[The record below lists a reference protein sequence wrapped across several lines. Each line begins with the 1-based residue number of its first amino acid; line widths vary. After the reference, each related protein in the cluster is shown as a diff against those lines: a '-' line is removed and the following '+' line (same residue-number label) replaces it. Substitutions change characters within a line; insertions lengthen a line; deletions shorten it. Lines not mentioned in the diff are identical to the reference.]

1 MNLDRKV
8 DEVAIYITGVKLK
21 RNRQVQESL
30 HTKMFWQGEAVQLR
44 QQLQYLQQSHR
55 QLLGEELFGLNV
67 NELQNL
73 ETQLETSL
81 KGVRIKK
88 EQGLTNEVKELHHK
102 GSLVAHENKELH
114 KKLNLLIQEHA
125 ELKEKA
131 YQLHCNNNE
140 LHAHISLQLSQ
151 PQPQKNYLPT
161 ETMKLGLQ
169 LNSKTC

>member
-161 ETMKLGLQ
+161 ETMKLG
-169 LNSKTC
+169 